1 MEKTKNQEF
10 FKPLMEQDK
19 IAQAIISVMK
29 AVKGMEKKAK
39 VGSGNSS
46 YDGTKDMDVKEV
58 FNEEM
63 AKAGLCIVPTE
74 ISASEQVDRWEEVD
88 LWSKETPKPM
98 KSKQSIFTTVSTK
111 YMLLHE
117 SGQSIEL
124 AGYGHGVDP
133 QDKGAGKATTYAL
146 KNCLL
151 LTFLTPVGKM
161 PDTDLTHSNEITT
174 PQKDYKKLYG
184 NASNLE
190 ELQVLWTGLSRQE
203 QTNTLELKEKRKK
216 EILNFKTS

>member
-1 MEKTKNQEF
+1 MEKQNEEF
-10 FKPLMEQDK
+10 FKPLMEKNK
-19 IAQAIISVMK
+19 IAKAIISVMK
-29 AVKGMEKKAK
+29 AVKGMEKKSK
-39 VGSGNSS
+39 VGSGKSA
-46 YDGTKDMDVKEV
+46 YDGTKDMDVKDV

-63 AKAGLCIVPTE
+63 AKAGLCIMP
-74 ISASEQVDRWEEVD
+74 ISIDASERVDRWEEVD
-88 LWSKETPKPM
+88 QWSKETPKPM

-161 PDTDLTHSNEITT
+161 PDTDITHSNEIAT
-174 PQKDYKKLYG
+174 PQKNYEILYS

-190 ELQVLWTGLSRQE
+190 ELKMLWDGLGHQE
-203 QTNTLELKEKRKK
+203 QVNTRELKETRKK
-216 EILNFKTS
+216 EILNFKTN

>member
-1 MEKTKNQEF
+1 MNE
-10 FKPLMEQDK
+10 LDK
-19 IAQAIISVMK
+19 IAKAIIKVMQ
-29 AVKGMEKKAK
+29 AVKGMEKKSK
-39 VGSGNSS
+39 VGKGDYA

-63 AKAGLCIVPTE
+63 AKAGLCIVPTSIE
-74 ISASEQVDRWEEVD
+74 NNERVDRWEETTSYG
-88 LWSKETPKPM
+88 SKQ
-98 KSKQSIFTTVSTK
+98 KQSIFTTVSTK

-124 AGYGHGVDP
+124 AGYGHGVDN

-161 PDTDLTHSNEITT
+161 PDTELTHSEEIET
-174 PQKDYKKLYG
+174 PKKDYKKLYS
-184 NASNLE
+184 NAYDLE
-190 ELQVLWTGLSRQE
+190 ELKVLWGGLSRQE
-203 QTNTLELKEKRKK
+203 QTDTRSLKETRKK
-216 EILNFKTS
+216 EILNFK

>member
-1 MEKTKNQEF
+1 MEN
-10 FKPLMEQDK
+10 DK
-19 IAQAIISVMK
+19 IAKAIISVMK
-29 AVKGMEKKAK
+29 AVKGMEKKSR
-39 VGSGNSS
+39 VGTGQNA
-46 YDGTKDMDVKEV
+46 YDGTKDMDVKDV

-63 AKAGLCIVPTE
+63 AKAGLCIVPTQ
-74 ISASEQVDRWEEVD
+74 ITASERVDRWEEVD
-88 LWSKETPKPM
+88 AWSKDTPKPM

-161 PDTDLTHSNEITT
+161 PDTDLTHSNEIAT
-174 PQKDYKKLYG
+174 PTKNYKAMYS

-190 ELQVLWTGLSRQE
+190 ELKMLWDGLSHQE
-203 QTNTLELKEKRKK
+203 QVNTRELKETRKK
-216 EILNFKTS
+216 EILNFKNP